1 MHVVG
6 RRRTSLSACKEPHL
20 IAISI
25 KEVEDVGEVVLCLAL
40 GEEEEEDH
48 HVGHGCN
55 MHK

>member
-1 MHVVG
+1 MHIVG
-6 RRRTSLSACKEPHL
+6 RRRTSCKGPHL

>member
-1 MHVVG
+1 V
-6 RRRTSLSACKEPHL
+6 S
-20 IAISI
+20 
-25 KEVEDVGEVVLCLAL
+25 EVVLCLAL